1 MDRTVVITLVKE
13 RKAFNANRQPIVET
27 VSQNDVYA
35 QMRSITRAE
44 WFEAGRNGLKP
55 DICFITNCFD
65 YDGEEIV
72 EFNGKRYGVYRTF
85 FGRNDAV
92 ELYCEKKGGL
102 A

>member
-1 MDRTVVITLVKE
+1 MDRTVVITLVNEQKTY
-13 RKAFNANRQPIVET
+13 NANRQPIVET
-27 VSQNDVYA
+27 ISQKDVYA

-65 YDGEEIV
+65 YNGETIV
-72 EFNGKRYGVYRTF
+72 DYDGKRYGVYRTF
-85 FGRNDAV
+85 FGRNDSV

-102 A
+102 S

>member
-1 MDRTVVITLVKE
+1 MDRTAIITLLSE
-13 RKAFNANRQPIVET
+13 TTTYNANRQPIVT
-27 VSQNDVYA
+27 TSRKNVYA

-65 YDGEEIV
+65 YDGEELI
-72 EFNGKRYGVYRTF
+72 EFNGIRYGVYRTF
-85 FGRNDAV
+85 FGRNDSV
-92 ELYCEKKGGL
+92 ELYCEKKGGVN